1 MSTALSVHA
10 ATESE
15 GPVAAV
21 IASLPVSFAP
31 HPATPASAAPDVTAV
46 AGHAG
51 WTRRAAEAILAGS
64 RAVVVTAPAAEDPQ
78 ALAVVAEENGAA
90 VVLDQRWAGSP
101 ALAPSH
107 DAARAVVTEALE
119 DAVLLDSVAICA
131 PGEDPLTLMADHL
144 AAVLQSGVDL
154 DGLKVVQR
162 SSSGYTL
169 AGKLPNGAPAAL
181 QGIATASVP
190 AAATISILTST
201 GRTDITL
208 PDPSAA
214 WPAEVRS
221 VTASGS
227 TTLPTIYESAHRRSW
242 RRVRR
247 LLSTGRPSTDLQHF
261 AALFSLL
268 TRLNS

>member
-1 MSTALSVHA
+1 MSPALSAHA
-10 ATESE
+10 ASE
-15 GPVAAV
+15 ADGAVAAV
-21 IASLPVSFAP
+21 IASLPVSFSP
-31 HPATPASAAPDVTAV
+31 HPAGPSSAAPDVTAV
-46 AGHAG
+46 AGHSG
-51 WTRRAAEAILAGS
+51 WTRRAAEAILTGS
-64 RAVVVTAPAAEDPQ
+64 RGVVVTAPAVEDPR

-90 VVLDQRWAGSP
+90 VVLDQRWAGNP

-107 DAARAVVTEALE
+107 DAAHAVVAEALA
-119 DAVLLDSVAICA
+119 DAVLLDSVAICT

-154 DGLKVVQR
+154 NSVKVVQR

-190 AAATISILTST
+190 AAAIISILTST
-201 GRTDITL
+201 GRTDISL

-227 TTLPTIYESAHRRSW
+227 TTLPTIYESAHRQSW

-247 LLSTGRPSTDLQHF
+247 LLETGGPSTDLQQF
-261 AALFSLL
+261 AALSSLL